1 MLHIHS
7 ILFNLVP
14 YSSALGYWHNGTDC
28 ATDCATPNTTEEDAE
43 PDGRSTWST
52 IWRAGVQEIPT
63 GVKYRMRRIL
73 HLP

>member
-14 YSSALGYWHNGTDC
+14 YSSALGYWHNGTVCAKDC
-28 ATDCATPNTTEEDAE
+28 ATDGATHNTAEEDAE

-63 GVKYRMRRIL
+63 GVKYRMV
-73 HLP
+73 